1 MASNDTGFGKVRSF
15 DDFNR
20 KAIDSTNL
28 WNANADGGGTAW
40 AINTQANG
48 VARGTGDGTDGDI
61 TNLIDNV
68 IYRATAGGPL
78 IVEWRAKAVTSLA
91 DGESFIGATDATT
104 DENPVQVSTTD
115 AQTDAASDAAG
126 FCYTGAGTANWKAV
140 AVKADSSK
148 TPVACTRG
156 GVTTPVVGTYQTFR
170 ITINADGD
178 VDYYINGIK
187 QARIDAG
194 VTAATLLAPAMCFED
209 GGTARSWD
217 ADYRYVECG
226 RV

>member
-1 MASNDTGFGKVRSF
+1 MATDTSFGKVRSF

-20 KAIDSTNL
+20 KAIDTTNL
-28 WNANADGGGTAW
+28 WNANADAGGTAF
-40 AINTQANG
+40 AINTQVNG
-48 VARGTGDGTDGDI
+48 VVRGTGDGTDGDI

-68 IYRATAGGPL
+68 IYRASAGGPL

-104 DENPVQVSTTD
+104 DENSIQVSTTD
-115 AQTDAASDAAG
+115 TQTDAASDAAG
-126 FCYTGAGTANWKAV
+126 FCYTGAGTANWKAC
-140 AVKADSSK
+140 AVKADSSR
-148 TPVACTRG
+148 TPVACNKG
-156 GVTTPVVGTYQTFR
+156 GATTPVVGTYQTFR
-170 ITINADGD
+170 IVINADGD
-178 VDYYINGIK
+178 VDYYINGIW
-187 QARIDAG
+187 QARIDDG
-194 VTAATLLAPAMCFED
+194 VTAGTLLAPNVVFED